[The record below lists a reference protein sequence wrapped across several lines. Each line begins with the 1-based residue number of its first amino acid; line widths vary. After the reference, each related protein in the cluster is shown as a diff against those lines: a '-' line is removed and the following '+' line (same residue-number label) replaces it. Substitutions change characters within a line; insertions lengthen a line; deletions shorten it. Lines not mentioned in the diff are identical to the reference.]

1 MGCTVATWPTRGF
14 ETLGSAIPTWVF
26 YRARVGAG
34 RVSGSGFT
42 SLLTSVRFDDD
53 FTATIVNSYSS
64 DMIFFKK
71 NEELKMVAN
80 HCSDDLKMS

>member
-42 SLLTSVRFDDD
+42 SLTVYDTVYLDEAAVFVFEEYEISVDI
-53 FTATIVNSYSS
+53 FTIS
-64 DMIFFKK
+64 
-71 NEELKMVAN
+71 
-80 HCSDDLKMS
+80 